1 VSLYISDNWLNRPEY
16 NDTEVPTD
24 PEIYKRLRDHGK
36 NISHLSRYLSLTCP
50 LGIDD
55 LLAKHI
61 SHLFI
66 RDPLVIFS
74 ELKDQDDEHSMDHF
88 EVCCSRL
95 PAPTSTLMKHL
106 ESTIDELAN
115 RQV

>member
-1 VSLYISDNWLNRPEY
+1 MSLYISDNWLNRPEY

-36 NISHLSRYLSLTCP
+36 NISRLSSCLFPTRP
-50 LGIDD
+50 PGIDD

-74 ELKDQDDEHSMDHF
+74 ELKDQEDEHSMDHF
-88 EVCCSRL
+88 EVCCSPL
-95 PAPTSTLMKHL
+95 SAPILALMRHI
-106 ESTIDELAN
+106 EYTIDELAN

>member
-1 VSLYISDNWLNRPEY
+1 M
-16 NDTEVPTD
+16 
-24 PEIYKRLRDHGK
+24 
-36 NISHLSRYLSLTCP
+36 
-50 LGIDD
+50 DD

-88 EVCCSRL
+88 EVPLRSPFPAVESGADGNRL
-95 PAPTSTLMKHL
+95 P
-106 ESTIDELAN
+106 EYTIDELAN
-115 RQV
+115 CSI